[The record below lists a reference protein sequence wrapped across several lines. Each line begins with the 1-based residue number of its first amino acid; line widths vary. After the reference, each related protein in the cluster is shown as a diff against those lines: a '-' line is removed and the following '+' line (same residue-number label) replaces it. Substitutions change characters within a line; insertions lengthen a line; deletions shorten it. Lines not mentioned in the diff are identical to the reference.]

1 MNMEKWPNFFIVGAP
16 RSGTTSLY
24 ENLKQIPGIYLST
37 IKEPEYFS
45 PNCSKRNKIIPIVDK
60 KKYLNLFE
68 DVNDELVIGEASTSY
83 LEDPDSPKLI
93 HEVVPNAR
101 IIVSLRNPI
110 ERAYSHYFLHRRG
123 NIEKQSFHE
132 AIKKILK
139 IYDPL
144 ASNHYLHAGL
154 YSKQLLRYINTFGKK
169 NIKILIFEE
178 FIKNKRKGIQDV
190 LSFLDIK
197 FNHDDLD
204 YEKFHSFEL
213 PKGKIATKILH
224 SNKIK
229 KIAGRLI
236 PTDNRQILKEKLLMS
251 KEKPQMMDEDRK
263 ILMDFFK
270 EDVKDLKNI
279 LGRDLPW
286 LSFVN

>member
-24 ENLKQIPGIYLST
+24 ENLKKIPGIYLSK

-45 PNCSKRNKIIPIVDK
+45 PNCSKRNKIVRIVDK
-60 KKYLNLFE
+60 KKYLTLFV
-68 DVNDELVIGEASTSY
+68 DVNDESAIGEASTSY

-110 ERAYSHYFLHRRG
+110 ERAYSHYLIHRRG

-132 AIKKILK
+132 AIRKILK
-139 IYDPL
+139 KYDPL
-144 ASNHYLHAGL
+144 TSNHYLHAGL
-154 YSKQLLRYINTFGKK
+154 YSKQLLQYINTFGKK

-178 FIKNKRKGIQDV
+178 FIKNKRKGFQDI
-190 LSFLDIK
+190 LSFLNIK
-197 FNHDDLD
+197 FNLDNLD
-204 YEKFHSFEL
+204 YEAFHSFEL

-229 KIAGRLI
+229 KIAGKLI
-236 PTDNRQILKEKLLMS
+236 PTDNRQILKEKLLMNTD
-251 KEKPQMMDEDRK
+251 KPQMMNEDRK
-263 ILMDFFK
+263 MLEDFYK
-270 EDVKDLKNI
+270 EDVKELKNI

-286 LSFVN
+286 LNL